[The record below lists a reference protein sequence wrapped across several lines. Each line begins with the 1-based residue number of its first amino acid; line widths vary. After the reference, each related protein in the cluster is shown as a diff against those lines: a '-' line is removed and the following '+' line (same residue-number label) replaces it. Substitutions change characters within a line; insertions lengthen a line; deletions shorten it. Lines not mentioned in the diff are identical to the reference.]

1 MIYIKNVECH
11 LLTSFLTFHSHI
23 KYMVILYNE
32 IKCSDTCT
40 FFKTRN
46 I

>member
-1 MIYIKNVECH
+1 MIKKNVECH

-23 KYMVILYNE
+23 NKYMVILYNE
-32 IKCSDTCT
+32 IKCSNICT
-40 FFKTRN
+40 QFKTRN